1 MCVPGLAPD
10 HVPGARPGLPPP
22 QPPDSLGV
30 SWAFSSYLSPQLS
43 AALQRTHCDAWP
55 GSHGRQ
61 DRASLPR
68 RPLTGLNEA
77 LCAHLRPCVC
87 PGRDPR
93 RPAGTR
99 VASTECEMLPGTG
112 PGAAGAGQEP
122 GRRALRAEGLG
133 GDVVGSW
140 GCKARAKWPK
150 CPEQGTGAEA
160 APRTPGGTGGGP
172 PLLPL

>member
-1 MCVPGLAPD
+1 MQARLPGFAASGASRTPRLVATSCVSLGLLLTRSRGPGRGCLL
-10 HVPGARPGLPPP
+10 HR
-22 QPPDSLGV
+22 PPDSLGV

-55 GSHGRQ
+55 GSHGRR

-77 LCAHLRPCVC
+77 LCAHLHPCVC

-112 PGAAGAGQEP
+112 PGAAGVGQEP
-122 GRRALRAEGLG
+122 GRQALRAAGLG

-140 GCKARAKWPK
+140 GCKARAKWP
-150 CPEQGTGAEA
+150 E
-160 APRTPGGTGGGP
+160 
-172 PLLPL
+172 